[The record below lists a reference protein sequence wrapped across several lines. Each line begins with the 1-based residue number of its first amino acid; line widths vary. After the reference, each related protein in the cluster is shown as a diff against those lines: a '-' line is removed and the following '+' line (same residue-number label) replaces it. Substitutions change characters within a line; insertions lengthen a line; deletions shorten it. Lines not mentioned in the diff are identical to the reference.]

1 MIEIWS
7 KPQCPFC
14 DKAENLCIQKD
25 LEYKK
30 YMLDVDFTR
39 DEFMQ
44 KFPTA
49 RTFPQILVDGDLV
62 GVSQKWILA
71 TPNGV
76 RVSREKLK
84 V

>member
-14 DKAENLCIQKD
+14 DKAENLCIQKN

-30 YMLDVDFTR
+30 YMLDIDFTR
-39 DEFMQ
+39 DEFLQ

-49 RTFPQILVDGDLV
+49 RTFPQILVDGVLV
-62 GVSQKWILA
+62 GGFTEFSAQQDL
-71 TPNGV
+71 N
-76 RVSREKLK
+76 
-84 V
+84 